1 MGASKS
7 KEGKVLSKP
16 GEGGALAAASKP
28 AKGVVIPEDTVP
40 YPGLQVQYHLIN
52 VQVWF
57 LFHRVGNIIHCDY
70 TLTKSTYMWHTFHWS
85 TYM

>member
-16 GEGGALAAASKP
+16 GEGGASAAASKP

-57 LFHRVGNIIHCDY
+57 
-70 TLTKSTYMWHTFHWS
+70 
-85 TYM
+85 

>member
-7 KEGKVLSKP
+7 KEGKVLGKP
-16 GEGGALAAASKP
+16 GEGGASAAAASKP

-52 VQVWF
+52 VQV
-57 LFHRVGNIIHCDY
+57 
-70 TLTKSTYMWHTFHWS
+70 
-85 TYM
+85 